1 MEEKLE
7 SHEDKVLT
15 LDPEELNFLKDLK
28 NKTERAAME
37 NRILELEYK
46 NAIQSI
52 YLKYQL
58 DVMDIIDI
66 ATGKIT
72 KNKKEEV

>member
-1 MEEKLE
+1 
-7 SHEDKVLT
+7 
-15 LDPEELNFLKDLK
+15 
-28 NKTERAAME
+28 ME